1 MNTGADAADQI
12 VKMSLE
18 GVEVAAKITG
28 AGAKELAVLL
38 CALLKDQSQ
47 TSGKARLGNM
57 LRSGKELKV
66 FAVKTEDLKKFCE
79 AAKQYGVLYC
89 VLKDKNTTD
98 GLTDIMVRAE
108 DASKINRIFERFQL
122 ATVDVGQIQQELE
135 RLYGQHAAQPDHRT
149 EEGAAQMLNELL
161 KKPDRENPPPARTA
175 APHPSGP
182 SSVSREAGDPL
193 MAGTDPFPRQSVRK
207 ELKQIREAQRTGQ
220 KTPRRRDPRNQSG
233 HRPPQRSV
241 RKAPK
246 KER

>member
-66 FAVKTEDLKKFCE
+66 FAVKTEDLRKFCE

-89 VLKDKNTTD
+89 VLKDKNATD
-98 GLTDIMVRAE
+98 GLTDIMVRAV

-122 ATVDVGQIQQELE
+122 ATVDAGLIEQELE
-135 RLYGQHAAQPDHRT
+135 RLYGQQAAQPDHRT
-149 EEGAAQMLNELL
+149 EEGATQLLNELL

-193 MAGTDPFPRQSVRK
+193 DGTDPFPRQSVRK

-241 RKAPK
+241 RKPK
-246 KER
+246 RMER

>member
-66 FAVKTEDLKKFCE
+66 FAVKTEDLRKFCE

-89 VLKDKNTTD
+89 VLKDKNATD

-135 RLYGQHAAQPDHRT
+135 RLYGQQAAQPDHRT
-149 EEGAAQMLNELL
+149 EEGAAQLLNELL

-193 MAGTDPFPRQSVRK
+193 DGTDPFPRQSVRK
-207 ELKQIREAQRTGQ
+207 ELKQIRESQRTGQ
-220 KTPRRRDPRNQSG
+220 KTPRRRDSRNQNG
-233 HRPPQRSV
+233 HKPPQRPV

>member
-1 MNTGADAADQI
+1 MMF
-12 VKMSLE
+12 KL
-18 GVEVAAKITG
+18 
-28 AGAKELAVLL
+28 
-38 CALLKDQSQ
+38 
-47 TSGKARLGNM
+47 
-57 LRSGKELKV
+57 
-66 FAVKTEDLKKFCE
+66 
-79 AAKQYGVLYC
+79 
-89 VLKDKNTTD
+89 TD
-98 GLTDIMVRAE
+98 GKRTIALCLSIWDGKNYYDVTSWIMEMTVPYDEEKEA
-108 DASKINRIFERFQL
+108 RIVPDVQYCIDY

-135 RLYGQHAAQPDHRT
+135 RLYGQQAAQPDHRT
-149 EEGAAQMLNELL
+149 EEGATQLLNELL

-193 MAGTDPFPRQSVRK
+193 DGTDPFPRQSVRK

-220 KTPRRRDPRNQSG
+220 KRPRRRDPRNQSG

>member
-38 CALLKDQSQ
+38 CALLNDQSQ

-66 FAVKTEDLKKFCE
+66 FAGKTEDLKKFCE

-89 VLKDKNTTD
+89 VLKDKNATD

-135 RLYGQHAAQPDHRT
+135 RLYGQQAAQPDHRT
-149 EEGAAQMLNELL
+149 EEGAAQLLNELL
-161 KKPDRENPPPARTA
+161 KPPDRENPPPARTA

-193 MAGTDPFPRQSVRK
+193 DGTDPFPRQSVRK

-241 RKAPK
+241 RKPK
-246 KER
+246 RMER

>member
-149 EEGAAQMLNELL
+149 EEGAAQLLNELL

>member
-66 FAVKTEDLKKFCE
+66 FAVKTEDLRKFCE

-89 VLKDKNTTD
+89 VLKDKNATD

-122 ATVDVGQIQQELE
+122 ATVDVLQIQQELE
-135 RLYGQHAAQPDHRT
+135 RLYGQQAAQPDHRT
-149 EEGAAQMLNELL
+149 EEGATQLLNELL

-193 MAGTDPFPRQSVRK
+193 DGTDPFPRQSVRK

-241 RKAPK
+241 RKPK
-246 KER
+246 RMER

>member
-66 FAVKTEDLKKFCE
+66 FAVKTEDLRKFCE

-89 VLKDKNTTD
+89 VLKDKNATD

-135 RLYGQHAAQPDHRT
+135 RLYGQQAAQPDHRT
-149 EEGAAQMLNELL
+149 EEGATQLLNELL

-193 MAGTDPFPRQSVRK
+193 DGTDPFPRQSVRK
-207 ELKQIREAQRTGQ
+207 
-220 KTPRRRDPRNQSG
+220 
-233 HRPPQRSV
+233 
-241 RKAPK
+241 PK
-246 KER
+246 RMER

>member
-89 VLKDKNTTD
+89 VLKDKNATD

-135 RLYGQHAAQPDHRT
+135 RLYGQQAAQPDHRT
-149 EEGAAQMLNELL
+149 EEGATQLLNELL

-193 MAGTDPFPRQSVRK
+193 DGTDPFPRQSVRK

-220 KTPRRRDPRNQSG
+220 KTPSRRDPRNQSG
-233 HRPPQRSV
+233 HKPPQRSV
-241 RKAPK
+241 RKPK
-246 KER
+246 RMER

>member
-66 FAVKTEDLKKFCE
+66 FAVKTEDLRKFCE

-89 VLKDKNTTD
+89 VLKDKNATD

-135 RLYGQHAAQPDHRT
+135 RLYGQQAAQPDHRT
-149 EEGAAQMLNELL
+149 EEGATQLLNELL

-193 MAGTDPFPRQSVRK
+193 DGTDPFPRQSVRK

-241 RKAPK
+241 RKPK
-246 KER
+246 RMER

>member
-28 AGAKELAVLL
+28 TGAKELAVLL
-38 CALLKDQSQ
+38 CALLKDQTQ
-47 TSGKARLGNM
+47 TSGKTWLGNM

-89 VLKDKNTTD
+89 VLKEKNATD

-122 ATVDVGQIQQELE
+122 ATVDVGQIQKELE
-135 RLYGQHAAQPDHRT
+135 QLYGVQEPQLDPRT
-149 EEGAAQMLNELL
+149 QEGAEKLVDKLL
-161 KKPDRENPPPARTA
+161 QNATENPPPARTTS
-175 APHPSGP
+175 PHLSGP
-182 SSVSREAGDPL
+182 SSEVREAGGSLD
-193 MAGTDPFPRQSVRK
+193 GDDPFPRRSVRK
-207 ELKQIREAQRTGQ
+207 ELKKLQEQQRGGQQITRTRFE
-220 KTPRRRDPRNQSG
+220 KSRNATPHKPRKARRPRN
-233 HRPPQRSV
+233 
-241 RKAPK
+241 

>member
-38 CALLKDQSQ
+38 CAILKDQTQ

-89 VLKDKNTTD
+89 VLKDKNSND

-135 RLYGQHAAQPDHRT
+135 RLYGQQAAQLDHRT
-149 EEGAAQMLNELL
+149 EEGATQLLNELL
-161 KKPDRENPPPARTA
+161 KQPDKENPPPARTA

-182 SSVSREAGDPL
+182 SSVSREAGDRL
-193 MAGTDPFPRQSVRK
+193 DGTDPFPRQSIRK

>member
-66 FAVKTEDLKKFCE
+66 FAVKTEDLRKFCE

-89 VLKDKNTTD
+89 VLKDKNATD

-135 RLYGQHAAQPDHRT
+135 RLYGQQAAQPDHRT
-149 EEGAAQMLNELL
+149 EEGATQLLNELL

-182 SSVSREAGDPL
+182 SSVSRDAGDPL
-193 MAGTDPFPRQSVRK
+193 DGTDPFPRQSVRK

-241 RKAPK
+241 RKPK
-246 KER
+246 RMER

>member
-66 FAVKTEDLKKFCE
+66 FAVKTEDLRKFCE

-89 VLKDKNTTD
+89 VLKDKNATD

-135 RLYGQHAAQPDHRT
+135 RLYGQQAAQPDHRT
-149 EEGAAQMLNELL
+149 EEGAAQLLNELL
-161 KKPDRENPPPARTA
+161 QKPDRENPPPARTA

-193 MAGTDPFPRQSVRK
+193 DGTDPFPRQSVRK

-220 KTPRRRDPRNQSG
+220 KRPRRRDPRNQSG

>member
-38 CALLKDQSQ
+38 CAVLKDQSQ

-89 VLKDKNTTD
+89 VLKDKNATD

-135 RLYGQHAAQPDHRT
+135 RLYGQQSAQPDHRT
-149 EEGAAQMLNELL
+149 EEGAAQLLNELL

-193 MAGTDPFPRQSVRK
+193 DGTDPFPRQSVRK
-207 ELKQIREAQRTGQ
+207 ELKQIREAQRIGQ
-220 KTPRRRDPRNQSG
+220 KTPSRRDPRNQSG
-233 HRPPQRSV
+233 RKPPQRSV

>member
-89 VLKDKNTTD
+89 VLKDKNATD

-135 RLYGQHAAQPDHRT
+135 RLYGQQAAQPDHRT
-149 EEGAAQMLNELL
+149 EEGATQLLNELL

-193 MAGTDPFPRQSVRK
+193 DGTDPFPRQSVRK

-241 RKAPK
+241 RKPK
-246 KER
+246 RMER

>member
-66 FAVKTEDLKKFCE
+66 FAVKTEDLRKFCE
-79 AAKQYGVLYC
+79 AATQYGVLYC
-89 VLKDKNTTD
+89 VLKDKHATD

-108 DASKINRIFERFQL
+108 DASKINRIFERFKL
-122 ATVDVGQIQQELE
+122 ATVAVGQIQQELE
-135 RLYGQHAAQPDHRT
+135 RLYGQQAAQPDHRT
-149 EEGAAQMLNELL
+149 EEGATQLLNELL

-193 MAGTDPFPRQSVRK
+193 DGTDPFPRQSVRK

-241 RKAPK
+241 RKPK
-246 KER
+246 RMER

>member
-38 CALLKDQSQ
+38 CALLKDQTQ

-66 FAVKTEDLKKFCE
+66 FAVKTEDLRKFCE

-89 VLKDKNTTD
+89 VLKDKNATD

-108 DASKINRIFERFQL
+108 DVSKINRIFERFQL

-135 RLYGQHAAQPDHRT
+135 RLYGQQAAQPDHRT
-149 EEGAAQMLNELL
+149 EEGAAQLLNELL

-193 MAGTDPFPRQSVRK
+193 DGTDPFPRQSVRK

-220 KTPRRRDPRNQSG
+220 KTPSRRDPRNQSG
-233 HRPPQRSV
+233 RKPPHRSV

>member
-66 FAVKTEDLKKFCE
+66 FAVKTEDLRKFCE

-89 VLKDKNTTD
+89 VLKDKNATD

-135 RLYGQHAAQPDHRT
+135 RLYGQQAAQPDHRT
-149 EEGAAQMLNELL
+149 EEGATQLLNELL

-193 MAGTDPFPRQSVRK
+193 DGTDPFPRQSVRK

-220 KTPRRRDPRNQSG
+220 KRPRRRDPRNQSG

>member
-38 CALLKDQSQ
+38 GALLKDQSQ

-66 FAVKTEDLKKFCE
+66 FAVKTEDLRKFCE

-89 VLKDKNTTD
+89 VLKDKNATD

-135 RLYGQHAAQPDHRT
+135 RLYGQQAAQPDHRT
-149 EEGAAQMLNELL
+149 EEGATQLLNELL

-193 MAGTDPFPRQSVRK
+193 DGTDPFPRQSVRK

-241 RKAPK
+241 RKPK
-246 KER
+246 RMER

>member
-38 CALLKDQSQ
+38 CTLLKDQSQ

-89 VLKDKNTTD
+89 VLKDKNATD

-149 EEGAAQMLNELL
+149 EEGATQLLNELL
-161 KKPDRENPPPARTA
+161 KQPDRENPPPARTA

-193 MAGTDPFPRQSVRK
+193 DGTDPFPRQSVRK

-220 KTPRRRDPRNQSG
+220 NTPRRRDPRNHSG

>member
-66 FAVKTEDLKKFCE
+66 FAVKTEDLRKFCE

-89 VLKDKNTTD
+89 VLKDKNATD

-135 RLYGQHAAQPDHRT
+135 RLYGQQAAQPDHRT
-149 EEGAAQMLNELL
+149 EEGATQLLNELL
-161 KKPDRENPPPARTA
+161 QKPDRENPPPARTA

-193 MAGTDPFPRQSVRK
+193 DGTDPFPRQSVRK

-241 RKAPK
+241 RKPK
-246 KER
+246 RMER

>member
-66 FAVKTEDLKKFCE
+66 FAVKTEDLRKFCE

-89 VLKDKNTTD
+89 VLKDKNATD

-135 RLYGQHAAQPDHRT
+135 RLYGQQAAQPDHRT
-149 EEGAAQMLNELL
+149 EEGATQLLNELL

-193 MAGTDPFPRQSVRK
+193 DGTDPFPRQSVRK

-241 RKAPK
+241 RTPK
-246 KER
+246 RMER

>member
-89 VLKDKNTTD
+89 VLKDKNATD

-135 RLYGQHAAQPDHRT
+135 RLYGQQAAQPDHRT
-149 EEGAAQMLNELL
+149 EEGAAQLLNELL
-161 KKPDRENPPPARTA
+161 QKPDRENPPPARTA

-182 SSVSREAGDPL
+182 SSDSREAGDPL
-193 MAGTDPFPRQSVRK
+193 DGTDPFLRQSVRR

-220 KTPRRRDPRNQSG
+220 NTPRHRDPRNHSG
-233 HRPPQRSV
+233 HRPPQRSA
-241 RKAPK
+241 RKPK
-246 KER
+246 RMER

>member
-89 VLKDKNTTD
+89 VLKDKNASD

-135 RLYGQHAAQPDHRT
+135 RLYGQQAAQPDHRT
-149 EEGAAQMLNELL
+149 EEGAAQLLNELL

-193 MAGTDPFPRQSVRK
+193 DGTDPFPRQSVRK

-220 KTPRRRDPRNQSG
+220 KTPSRRDPRNQSG
-233 HRPPQRSV
+233 RKPPQRSV